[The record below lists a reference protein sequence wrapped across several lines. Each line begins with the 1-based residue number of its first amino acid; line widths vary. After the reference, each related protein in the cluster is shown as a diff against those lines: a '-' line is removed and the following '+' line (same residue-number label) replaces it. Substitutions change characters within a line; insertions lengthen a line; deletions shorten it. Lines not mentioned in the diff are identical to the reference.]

1 MYAITKECD
10 YHRML
15 KYSSMQWPCKTEEV
29 GPVTELEHSLNAMLL
44 YHKERLK
51 EFSSECVIPLKKLSF
66 IASYWSMK

>member
-1 MYAITKECD
+1 
-10 YHRML
+10 
-15 KYSSMQWPCKTEEV
+15 MQWPCKTEEV